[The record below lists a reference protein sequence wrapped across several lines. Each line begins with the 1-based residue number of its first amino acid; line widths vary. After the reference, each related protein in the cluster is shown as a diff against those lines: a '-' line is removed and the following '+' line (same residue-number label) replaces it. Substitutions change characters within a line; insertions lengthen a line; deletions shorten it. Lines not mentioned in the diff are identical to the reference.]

1 MTLLAQEERALEA
14 ERPYLIGVA
23 YRLLGSASDAEDM
36 VQEAL
41 LRARDAASIQS
52 PRAYLT
58 TIVTRLCLDE
68 LRSARRRRERYV
80 GPNLPEPVLTTRLD
94 APATQGLEHRE
105 DVSLAFLLLL
115 DQLSPRER
123 AVFVLR
129 EVFDL
134 PFDEIAAI
142 VERSEPAC
150 RKLLSR
156 AHAQLE
162 RPEVRKLAP
171 QPAQL
176 TVASAFFTALTSGDL
191 MEVVKL
197 LTDDAVAVTDHGGK
211 VSAARKPVHG
221 ADRVARFML
230 GLVQKGVRVAGIA
243 ALPAQLN
250 GAPAVLIFLPDGQ
263 LEAAIILRIEA
274 TAAGERVAAV
284 STVRNPDKL
293 RAIKRRSSLA

>member
-1 MTLLAQEERALEA
+1 
-14 ERPYLIGVA
+14 
-23 YRLLGSASDAEDM
+23 M

-41 LRARDAASIQS
+41 LRAHEVESIRS

-58 TIVTRLCLDE
+58 TVVTRLCLDE

-94 APATQGLEHRE
+94 APAAQGLEHRE

-115 DQLSPRER
+115 DQLMPRER

-134 PFDEIAAI
+134 PFEEIAAI

-156 AHAQLE
+156 ARAQLE
-162 RPEVRKLAP
+162 RPEARKVAAA
-171 QPAQL
+171 PAQL
-176 TVASAFFTALTSGDL
+176 SVASAFFQALSSGDL

-197 LTDDAVAVTDHGGK
+197 LTEDAVAVTDHGGK
-211 VSAARKPVHG
+211 VSAARKPLHG
-221 ADRVARFML
+221 AERVARFMV
-230 GLVQKGVRVAGIA
+230 GLVQKGKRVAGIA
-243 ALPAQLN
+243 ALPTQLN
-250 GAPAVLIFLPDGQ
+250 GAPAMLVFRPDGE
-263 LEAAIILRIEA
+263 LEAAFILRIEV
-274 TAAGERVAAV
+274 TPAGERVAAI
-284 STVRNPDKL
+284 STLRNPDKL